1 MTISIYD
8 FLHRGYFPKE
18 LPPSFN
24 TYLFALRYEE
34 IGKKWN
40 AIPSKLSRLL
50 PQEEGES
57 DDDYKERKNFYK
69 DPVSNYAIYS
79 ITKGALWRRNLA
91 LLNPYNFLQL
101 VTLIDGHKQKL
112 LKFYD
117 RSLYSQ
123 SKPTYEISIS
133 SRCYKA
139 SSPSVL
145 SLLKK
150 KLILSSNKKVEIK
163 LDINNFYP
171 SVYTHSIT
179 WAMVGK
185 EKAKELWKIHGNN
198 KIASPA
204 TQEEELYNLA
214 YSLDAAIE
222 HCQDK
227 QTSGIPIGPDSSF
240 MVAEILTTYIDE
252 KIAARFHDIKACRY
266 YDDYSL
272 FVSSRDEAE
281 IVVRYIQQVLGELE
295 LFINDHKLAIQEA
308 PRHFLDDFSETL
320 APFKF
325 NEKKVESSLQ
335 QYFNLL
341 WKLCECSPNRIN
353 TIIRYGLKPLLNS
366 KLQISPSHQELF
378 ESLLYKTAL
387 LDPSTLDI
395 VQKVLTA
402 KHITP
407 TSNALTDLIHTIIAH
422 HAPLHHHHEVAWS
435 LWYCKKYTLPISKD
449 DILLIFDMHNP
460 ICTLM
465 LLDDLNNHPTLA
477 AMRTD
482 ADIAQY
488 ISNIETLSDSKDLF
502 GRDWILLYE
511 GVKHG
516 WLRNTAVVTSN
527 PYFNYL
533 YSEGISF
540 YDDNINADYQSY
552 DYIENLA
559 YNVYPEAMRK
569 EAKQLCT
576 EVFSE
581 SYGTLFQDI
590 SDDDTIPDMIKEQT
604 KKKCKDF
611 VKDNQIAEDIFNRIL
626 SQIFHR
632 EDVDIEEYIKEVIA
646 EVQEML
652 EY

>member
-1 MTISIYD
+1 MIISIYD
-8 FLHRGYFPKE
+8 FLHRGYLPKE

-24 TYLFALRYEE
+24 SYLFALKYEE
-34 IGKKWN
+34 IGKEWD
-40 AIPSKLSRLL
+40 AIPSKLSSLM
-50 PQEEGES
+50 PQKEGES
-57 DDDYKERKNFYK
+57 GDVYKERLSFYK
-69 DPVSNYAIYS
+69 DPVSNYTVYS
-79 ITKGALWRRNLA
+79 ITKGALGRRCLA
-91 LLNPYNFLQL
+91 LPNPVNFLQL
-101 VTLIDGHKQKL
+101 VMLIDGHKQVL
-112 LKFYD
+112 SDFYD
-117 RSLYSQ
+117 RSSYSQ
-123 SKPTYEISIS
+123 SKPTYEIDIS

-139 SSPSVL
+139 NSPSVL

-198 KIASPA
+198 KIATPA

-252 KIAARFHDIKACRY
+252 KIAARFPDIKACRY

-366 KLQISPSHQELF
+366 KLLISPSHQELF

-395 VQKVLTA
+395 VQKVLTS

-407 TSNALTDLIHTIIAH
+407 TNNVLTDLIHTIIAH
-422 HAPLHHHHEVAWS
+422 HAPLIHHHEVAWS
-435 LWYCKKYTLPISKD
+435 LWYCKKYALPISKPD
-449 DILLIFDMHNP
+449 VLMVFDMHNP
-460 ICTLM
+460 ICTLI
-465 LLDDLNNHPTLA
+465 LLDILNNHPALSA
-477 AMRTD
+477 LKTD
-482 ADIAQY
+482 ADISHC
-488 ISNIETLSDSKDLF
+488 ISNIENLSDSKDLF

-516 WLRNTAVVTSN
+516 WLRNTAVVISN
-527 PYFNYL
+527 PYFNCL
-533 YSEGISF
+533 YNKGISF
-540 YDDNINADYQSY
+540 YDENINADYHSY
-552 DYIENLA
+552 DYIEQLA
-559 YNVYPEAMRK
+559 YDVYPDAMRK
-569 EAKQLCT
+569 DAKSLRT
-576 EVFSE
+576 EVFRA
-581 SYGTLFQDI
+581 SYDTLFQDI
-590 SDDDTIPDMIKEQT
+590 LDDDTIPAVMKEQT

-611 VKDNQIAEDIFNRIL
+611 VKDNQMEEDIFNRIL

-632 EDVDIEEYIKEVIA
+632 EDVDVEEYIKEVIA